1 MFRLFYTPTW
11 FNEWDILFEFIILII
26 ALLIAGYSWRIYRL
40 NNENRFAYF
49 SLAFLLVALGPVF
62 KILTSAILYF
72 TPVREVA
79 ATVLLP
85 VAGQN
90 LEFSPVLYRMGF
102 FLQMVPVL
110 GAWLLI
116 FFISQKPRDR
126 LHKFH
131 ELTQIALFIYLI
143 LLISV
148 VSNFKYEV
156 FYLTSAVLLSL
167 ITLNYYK
174 RYLNQDKNNRNTFLV
189 MLAFLLIFIS
199 NAFFIFVFA
208 TQVLY
213 VVGEVFLLA
222 GFLLLLYTYSRI
234 IKSK

>member
-11 FNEWDILFEFIILII
+11 FNEWEILFEFIILII
-26 ALLIAGYSWRIYRL
+26 ALLIAGYSWRVYRI
-40 NNENRFAYF
+40 NQENRFAYF

-79 ATVLLP
+79 ATVLMP
-85 VAGQN
+85 VAGAH
-90 LEFSPVLYRMGF
+90 LEFSALLYRTGF
-102 FLQMVPVL
+102 FLQMLPVL

-131 ELTQIALFIYLI
+131 ELSQIALFIYLI
-143 LLISV
+143 LLISF

-174 RYLNQDKNNRNTFLV
+174 RYLNQDRNKNTLLV

-199 NAFFIFVFA
+199 NVFFIFVFA
-208 TQVLY
+208 TQLLY
-213 VVGEVFLLA
+213 VVGEIFLLA